1 MLLRELRDSL
11 LQISNVNVAA
21 SEEYLIISNSIKDFS
36 AKVHFDEIDKFRKIL
51 TPNGDYGI
59 QIYYHYEGGLI
70 VTGNDFLFDT
80 QQGPFFTV
88 PNMPNFCTLSM
99 VIDNFL
105 SYCQDPTPS
114 IHTYK
119 NITFYY
125 AQKYFIDSAVAKGF
139 DMSSLQ
145 TKLKHIKVETGL
157 SDVFAHIEFGT
168 WKC

>member
-1 MLLRELRDSL
+1 MLLRQLRDSL
-11 LQISNVNVAA
+11 LRISNVNVAA
-21 SEEYLIISNSIKDFS
+21 SDEFLIISNTIKGFS
-36 AKVHFDEIDKFRKIL
+36 AKVHFDEIDTFKKIL
-51 TPNGDYGI
+51 TPNGGYGI
-59 QIYYHYEGGLI
+59 QIFYQYEGGLV
-70 VTGNDFLFDT
+70 VTEDDFLFDT

-125 AQKYFIDSAVAKGF
+125 TQKYFIDSAEAKGF

-145 TKLKHIKVETGL
+145 TKLRTLKAKTGL
-157 SDVFAHIEFGT
+157 SEVFAHIEYGT
-168 WKC
+168 WKA